1 MFAVVPDPVCYCGE
15 QTMCARCV
23 SCFMY
28 FPGKHVLNLVL
39 LSALAVCAL
48 ADGQGTRSTNVGRL
62 DREDTAVVLFTYLSR
77 VTFVDMSLS

>member
-1 MFAVVPDPVCYCGE
+1 M
-15 QTMCARCV
+15 
-23 SCFMY
+23 
-28 FPGKHVLNLVL
+28 LNLVL

-62 DREDTAVVLFTYLSR
+62 DREDPVVVLFTYLSR